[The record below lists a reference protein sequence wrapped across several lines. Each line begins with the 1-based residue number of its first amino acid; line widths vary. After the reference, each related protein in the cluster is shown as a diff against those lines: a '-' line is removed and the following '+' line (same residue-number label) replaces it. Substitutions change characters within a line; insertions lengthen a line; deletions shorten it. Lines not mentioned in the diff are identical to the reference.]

1 MNFNAPTMMGGPSMP
16 TPPNSGI
23 KDGDKNGS
31 FPQPHV
37 SGNMNPPNMGLGGDK
52 RNGSF
57 PLSESG
63 SPINPPNAMGAR
75 VNGGPGRG

>member
-16 TPPNSGI
+16 TPPNAGI
-23 KDGDKNGS
+23 KDGDRDGS
-31 FPQPHV
+31 FPQPKAG
-37 SGNMNPPNMGLGGDK
+37 SPMNPPNATGDH

-63 SPINPPNAMGAR
+63 SPITPPNAAGAR